1 MTEQAL
7 VSDIKDCLFFKND
20 EDNPNAKGEELNL
33 GLVEAKCSEFNISRK
48 KIQIGGGGCI
58 LNCHIYYASSQISR
72 SFYEIAK
79 TSSISVLKNHI
90 WLKRNEEKP
99 YSCQIKPHFSTA
111 LPNPEYCRVPIRRID
126 WS

>member
-58 LNCHIYYASSQISR
+58 LNRHIYYASSQISR

-90 WLKRNEEKP
+90 WLKRNEETKKSLTHVRLNP
-99 YSCQIKPHFSTA
+99 ISPRHFPTR
-111 LPNPEYCRVPIRRID
+111 NIVEYRSVA
-126 WS
+126 